1 MDKESVIIQG
11 HEIAGRMP
19 LYKPELRQANRDRIK
34 TTTRRLIKQQPAGLV
49 TKCFHVEGQT
59 WAMYVTEEQMARTLI
74 FKSRYKVGDIRVMC
88 EPLQR
93 IDGGMDNEY
102 YAVYADDGQRI
113 VVASGDGPDSLW
125 WRWKRDYLTSVHMPY
140 EAARSLFRITELRA
154 ERLQDIRNDVI
165 LNEGVR
171 IPTKN
176 GEPLLDISSKYA
188 ACNYIN
194 ERTKAAF
201 RAGRGYD
208 AIGQDLLTAY
218 FASLWDSINAK
229 PKRTHRNPYT
239 GNAEEC
245 YVSYPWKDIREI
257 RKRSGLKWYVI
268 GNPYNWVIGY
278 EAVD

>member
-1 MDKESVIIQG
+1 MKTPIMIND

-19 LYKPELRQANRDRIK
+19 LYKPEHRQANRDRIK
-34 TTTRRLIKQQPAGLV
+34 TITRRVAGLQRV
-49 TKCFHVEGQT
+49 PKGYELVHETKSLGYPASEGFH
-59 WAMYVTEEQMARTLI
+59 WAGFNDPEKEYDPI
-74 FKSRYKVGDIRVMC
+74 YFKSRYKVGDIRVMC
-88 EPLQR
+88 EPLKC
-93 IDGGMDNEY
+93 G
-102 YAVYADDGQRI
+102 
-113 VVASGDGPDSLW
+113 GDGRAWYSDTNEPVLVNGTIQ
-125 WRWKRDYLTSVHMPY
+125 WRWKRNLLTSVHMPY
-140 EAARSLFRITELRA
+140 EAARSLFRIIGLRA
-154 ERLQDIRNDVI
+154 ERLQEIRNDVI

-171 IPTKN
+171 IPSKN

-201 RAGRGYD
+201 RTGRGYD

-239 GNAEEC
+239 GNPEEC

-268 GNPYNWVIGY
+268 GNPYNWVIEY
-278 EAVD
+278 EALK